1 MLLWGGAG
9 SSSIDQAE
17 GHKEE
22 WMEEYEVDLRDY
34 FRVIWRK
41 KWIIL
46 GITLTAILAA
56 ALASFTKPSQYQAQA
71 VYQLQSAPTVKG
83 VTLSSPSSEV
93 AVAMLSSKELL
104 RQAGKGLV
112 DEARLLSSSLK
123 VTVQKGDLIQVE
135 LRGALPPT
143 ALREVLGRLIELF
156 SSEIKGQLEKEIQGE
171 LLRLERGLE
180 RLAALQAQLAQQIQE
195 LLERGENA
203 SLKVGELDATLEGFA
218 LRQELANLY
227 GRLAPLQR
235 EMDSLNLSKEELSEI
250 AGAGWEP
257 LITISPPYASPAP
270 IGPNRSMNLAV
281 AGVLGLF
288 VGVLL
293 AFFIHYMEGGKQ
305 TEAKE

>member
-46 GITLTAILAA
+46 GITLAAILAA

-123 VTVQKGDLIQVE
+123 VTVPKSELTE
-135 LRGALPPT
+135 AALRGRAR
-143 ALREVLGRLIELF
+143 AGE
-156 SSEIKGQLEKEIQGE
+156 SSQ
-171 LLRLERGLE
+171 
-180 RLAALQAQLAQQIQE
+180 
-195 LLERGENA
+195 
-203 SLKVGELDATLEGFA
+203 D
-218 LRQELANLY
+218 
-227 GRLAPLQR
+227 
-235 EMDSLNLSKEELSEI
+235 
-250 AGAGWEP
+250 
-257 LITISPPYASPAP
+257 
-270 IGPNRSMNLAV
+270 
-281 AGVLGLF
+281 
-288 VGVLL
+288 
-293 AFFIHYMEGGKQ
+293 
-305 TEAKE
+305 